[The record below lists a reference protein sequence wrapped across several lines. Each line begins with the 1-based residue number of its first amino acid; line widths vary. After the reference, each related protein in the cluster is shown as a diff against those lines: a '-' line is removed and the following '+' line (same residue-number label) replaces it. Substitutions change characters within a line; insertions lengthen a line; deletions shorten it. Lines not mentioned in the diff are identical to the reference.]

1 MARVALSVCFSTFVP
16 LHIKTSLHL
25 NNASKLLFMETSR
38 PFDARTDAS
47 DICVATQL
55 NSGCSRSLFA
65 ARNGSTAAEKA
76 SKEKSF
82 NNKNPT

>member
-1 MARVALSVCFSTFVP
+1 
-16 LHIKTSLHL
+16 
-25 NNASKLLFMETSR
+25 METSR

-55 NSGCSRSLFA
+55 NSCCSRSLFA